1 MMLTG
6 AETQL
11 AWTAAWLIPS
21 ILAAATAAQVT
32 TGAIGAA
39 DAKSAQKKQLG
50 LQRQALSQRKEEF
63 DSRYP
68 EVGDEGAQTA
78 ARMAEQRRRQQR
90 YGGRASTILT
100 SPLGVAGGQTP
111 SGAKTLTGT

>member
-1 MMLTG
+1 MMFTG

-11 AWTAAWLIPS
+11 ALVS
-21 ILAAATAAQVT
+21 AAAIAGILGTVATTTTSAISAAN
-32 TGAIGAA
+32 AR
-39 DAKSAQKKQLG
+39 KAQKKQLG
-50 LQRQALSQRKEEF
+50 LQRDAMAQRREEF
-63 DSRYP
+63 ANRYP

-78 ARMAEQRRRQQR
+78 AKMAEKRRRQQR

-100 SPLGVAGGQTP
+100 SPLGIPGGQTR